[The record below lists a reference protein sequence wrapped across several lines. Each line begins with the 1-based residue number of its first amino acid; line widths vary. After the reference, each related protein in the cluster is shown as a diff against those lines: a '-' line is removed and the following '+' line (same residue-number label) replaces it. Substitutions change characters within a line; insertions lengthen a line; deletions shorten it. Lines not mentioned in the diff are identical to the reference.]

1 MHFTSTTFFL
11 AAAVILQGAT
21 AQFCTGPPADCNF
34 EDVSIKLGASLL
46 PYNRN
51 ADYFTFSAESTTLI
65 RGQPA
70 KQRYEI
76 AQLLTNYKT

>member
-34 EDVSIKLGASLL
+34 EDCRIN
-46 PYNRN
+46 Y
-51 ADYFTFSAESTTLI
+51 ADPWA
-65 RGQPA
+65 A
-70 KQRYEI
+70 C
-76 AQLLTNYKT
+76 KTKV